1 MLDKVMDKLIESAA
15 SAYMPKLEEM
25 AEARRAE
32 LLEIRS
38 KVRTNPERVE
48 MWLDKEIEKLSSMDI
63 KDLVGKI
70 S

>member
-1 MLDKVMDKLIESAA
+1 MLDKLMDKLIESAA

-25 AEARRAE
+25 TEARRAE

-38 KVRTNPERVE
+38 KVRTNPEWVE

-63 KDLVGKI
+63 KDLMGKI

>member
-1 MLDKVMDKLIESAA
+1 MDKLIESAA

-38 KVRTNPERVE
+38 KVRTNPEWVE
-48 MWLDKEIEKLSSMDI
+48 IWLDKEIEKLSSMDI
-63 KDLVGKI
+63 KDLMGKI

>member
-1 MLDKVMDKLIESAA
+1 MLDKLMDKLIESAA

-38 KVRTNPERVE
+38 KVRTNPEWVE
-48 MWLDKEIEKLSSMDI
+48 IWLDKEIEKLSSMDI
-63 KDLVGKI
+63 KDLMGKI

>member
-1 MLDKVMDKLIESAA
+1 MDKLIESAA

-38 KVRTNPERVE
+38 KVRTNPEWVE

-63 KDLVGKI
+63 KDLMEKI

>member
-1 MLDKVMDKLIESAA
+1 MLDKMMDKLIESAA

-38 KVRTNPERVE
+38 KVRTNPEWVE

-63 KDLVGKI
+63 KDLMGKI

>member
-1 MLDKVMDKLIESAA
+1 MDKLIESTA

-38 KVRTNPERVE
+38 KVRTNPEWVE

-63 KDLVGKI
+63 KDLMGKI

>member
-1 MLDKVMDKLIESAA
+1 MLDKLTDKLIESAA
-15 SAYMPKLEEM
+15 SAYMPKLQEM

-38 KVRTNPERVE
+38 KVRTNPEWVE

-63 KDLVGKI
+63 KDLMGKI

>member
-1 MLDKVMDKLIESAA
+1 MLDKLMDKLIESAA

-38 KVRTNPERVE
+38 KVRTNPEWVE
-48 MWLDKEIEKLSSMDI
+48 IWIDKEIEKLSSMDI
-63 KDLVGKI
+63 KDLMGKI

>member
-1 MLDKVMDKLIESAA
+1 MLDKLMDKLIESAA

-38 KVRTNPERVE
+38 KVRTNPEWVE

-63 KDLVGKI
+63 KDLMGKI

>member
-1 MLDKVMDKLIESAA
+1 MLN
-15 SAYMPKLEEM
+15 
-25 AEARRAE
+25 AEAQAARAE

-38 KVRTNPERVE
+38 KVRTNPEWVE

-63 KDLVGKI
+63 KDLMGKI

>member
-1 MLDKVMDKLIESAA
+1 MLDKLMDKLIESAA

-38 KVRTNPERVE
+38 KVRTNPEWVE

-63 KDLVGKI
+63 KDLLGKI

>member
-1 MLDKVMDKLIESAA
+1 MLDKLTDKLIESAA
-15 SAYMPKLEEM
+15 SAYMPKLQEM

-38 KVRTNPERVE
+38 KVRTNPEWVE

-63 KDLVGKI
+63 KDLMGKI
-70 S
+70 L

>member
-1 MLDKVMDKLIESAA
+1 LIESAA

-38 KVRTNPERVE
+38 KVRTNPEWVE
-48 MWLDKEIEKLSSMDI
+48 IWLDKEIEKLSSMDI
-63 KDLVGKI
+63 KDLMGKI

>member
-1 MLDKVMDKLIESAA
+1 MLDKLMDKLIESAT

-32 LLEIRS
+32 LWDIRS
-38 KVRTNPERVE
+38 KVRTNPEWVE

-63 KDLVGKI
+63 KDLMGKI

>member
-1 MLDKVMDKLIESAA
+1 MLDKLMDKLIESTA

-38 KVRTNPERVE
+38 KVRTNPEWVE

-63 KDLVGKI
+63 KDLMGKI

>member
-1 MLDKVMDKLIESAA
+1 MDKLIESAA

-38 KVRTNPERVE
+38 KVRTNPEWVE

-63 KDLVGKI
+63 KDLMGKI

>member
-1 MLDKVMDKLIESAA
+1 MLDKLMDKLIESAA
-15 SAYMPKLEEM
+15 LAYMPKLEEM

-38 KVRTNPERVE
+38 KVRTNPEWVE

-63 KDLVGKI
+63 KDLMGKI

>member
-1 MLDKVMDKLIESAA
+1 MMDKLMDKLIESAA

-38 KVRTNPERVE
+38 KVRTNPEWVE

-63 KDLVGKI
+63 KDLMGKI

>member
-1 MLDKVMDKLIESAA
+1 MLDKLMDKLIESAA
-15 SAYMPKLEEM
+15 SAYLPKLEEM

-38 KVRTNPERVE
+38 KVRTNPEWVE

-63 KDLVGKI
+63 KDLIGKI

>member
-38 KVRTNPERVE
+38 KVRTNPEWVE

-63 KDLVGKI
+63 KDLMGKI

>member
-1 MLDKVMDKLIESAA
+1 MLDKLMDKLIESAT

-32 LLEIRS
+32 LREIRS
-38 KVRTNPERVE
+38 KVRTNPEWVE

-63 KDLVGKI
+63 KDLMGKI

>member
-1 MLDKVMDKLIESAA
+1 MLDKLTDKLIESAA

-38 KVRTNPERVE
+38 RVRTNPEWVE

-63 KDLVGKI
+63 KDLMGKI

>member
-1 MLDKVMDKLIESAA
+1 MLDKMMDKLIESAA

-38 KVRTNPERVE
+38 KVRTNPEWVE
-48 MWLDKEIEKLSSMDI
+48 MWLDKEIEKLSSMNI
-63 KDLVGKI
+63 KDLMGKI

>member
-1 MLDKVMDKLIESAA
+1 MLDKLMDKLIESAA

-38 KVRTNPERVE
+38 KVRTNPEWVE
-48 MWLDKEIEKLSSMDI
+48 IWLDKEIEKLSSIDI
-63 KDLVGKI
+63 KDLMGKI

>member
-1 MLDKVMDKLIESAA
+1 MLDKLMDKLIESAA

-25 AEARRAE
+25 AEARRVE

-38 KVRTNPERVE
+38 KVRTNPEWVE
-48 MWLDKEIEKLSSMDI
+48 IWLDKEIEKLSSMDI
-63 KDLVGKI
+63 KDLMGKI

>member
-1 MLDKVMDKLIESAA
+1 MLDKLMDKLIESAA
-15 SAYMPKLEEM
+15 SAYMPKLKEM

-38 KVRTNPERVE
+38 KVRTNPEWVE

-63 KDLVGKI
+63 NDLMGKI

>member
-1 MLDKVMDKLIESAA
+1 MLDKLMDKLIESAA

-38 KVRTNPERVE
+38 KVRTNPEWVE
-48 MWLDKEIEKLSSMDI
+48 MWLDKEIEKLSSVDI
-63 KDLVGKI
+63 KDLMGKI